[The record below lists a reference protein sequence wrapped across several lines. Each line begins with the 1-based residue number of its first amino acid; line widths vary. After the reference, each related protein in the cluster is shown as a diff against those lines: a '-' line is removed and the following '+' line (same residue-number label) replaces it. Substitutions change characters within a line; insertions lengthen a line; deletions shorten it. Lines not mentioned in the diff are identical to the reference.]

1 MNVNQ
6 SGKKI
11 VIGICGGIAA
21 YKICELV
28 RLFKKNNF
36 NVQVAL
42 TKAACEFVAPLTLQT
57 LSQNPIATNLFN
69 PDEESRI
76 GHVHL
81 ADSADAVLIA
91 PATAD
96 MIAKAAH
103 GLCDDIISTL
113 LLATKAPVLMAPS
126 MNVNMY
132 QHPAVQQNLATLRA
146 RGVTIIDP
154 TEGELACGWEGIGRL
169 AELET
174 IYSQVVAKLQ
184 S

>member
-1 MNVNQ
+1 MNQ
-6 SGKKI
+6 SKKI
-11 VIGICGGIAA
+11 IIGVCGGIAA

-28 RLFKKNNF
+28 RLFKKQKF

-42 TKAACEFVAPLTLQT
+42 TKAATQFITPLTLQT
-57 LSQNPIATNLFN
+57 LSQNPVATSLFDLN
-69 PDEESRI
+69 EESEI
-76 GHVHL
+76 GHIQL
-81 ADSADAVLIA
+81 ADSADVVLIA

-132 QHPAVQQNLATLRA
+132 QHPAVQQNLTTLRA

-154 TEGELACGWEGIGRL
+154 TEGELACGWEGLGRL